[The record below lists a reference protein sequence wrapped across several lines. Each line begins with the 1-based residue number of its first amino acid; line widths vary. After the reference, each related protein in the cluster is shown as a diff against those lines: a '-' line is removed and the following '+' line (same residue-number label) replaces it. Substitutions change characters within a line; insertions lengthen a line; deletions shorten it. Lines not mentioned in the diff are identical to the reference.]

1 MLGHQKMIG
10 RESFSFSNSSF
21 EYDDTSSL
29 DSGIERSYENVDSAA
44 RKLSFGSPTKPSSSA
59 YQTKKRIYRSS
70 KVTLAEYEELEREF
84 KPAYEATATSTPNKP
99 KRRYAQGKFRISR
112 SQEPAQIVKIKKYRR
127 IKANDRERNRMHSLN
142 EALERLRLT
151 LPTFPEDTKLTKI
164 ETLRFAHNYIFA
176 LSQIMENGY
185 NIQTIDLEKLQSLT
199 LSGEKITKELFRA
212 VFVHQTPLYFPPPPS
227 QQLHHQPYNDSMYS
241 SPTSSYSGGD
251 CGTIN
256 NGIGINSSSGSCVEN
271 NNFNVKNYELFRGT
285 FETAAN
291 GGRNIMAATATVTD
305 ISSSEHHQFYDHRFY
320 QGQTALNYY

>member
-1 MLGHQKMIG
+1 MLNLTDALEYLTQLFPDFPLKNC
-10 RESFSFSNSSF
+10 FNFNS
-21 EYDDTSSL
+21 DSL
-29 DSGIERSYENVDSAA
+29 
-44 RKLSFGSPTKPSSSA
+44 FFF
-59 YQTKKRIYRSS
+59 IYR
-70 KVTLAEYEELEREF
+70 KHT
-84 KPAYEATATSTPNKP
+84 
-99 KRRYAQGKFRISR
+99 
-112 SQEPAQIVKIKKYRR
+112 
-127 IKANDRERNRMHSLN
+127 
-142 EALERLRLT
+142 ERLRLT

-176 LSQIMENGY
+176 LSQIMEHGY

-251 CGTIN
+251 CGIIN
-256 NGIGINSSSGSCVEN
+256 NGNGINSSSGSCVEN

-291 GGRNIMAATATVTD
+291 GGRSIMAATATVTD